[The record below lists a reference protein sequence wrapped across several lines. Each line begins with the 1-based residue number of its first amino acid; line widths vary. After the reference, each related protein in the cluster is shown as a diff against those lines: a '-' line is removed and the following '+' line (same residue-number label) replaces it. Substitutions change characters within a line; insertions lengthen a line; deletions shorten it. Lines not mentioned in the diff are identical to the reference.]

1 MNPYV
6 ALNVISVLTSA
17 YNFGLAVIA
26 ETGWRGQVLF
36 WLGVATSV
44 ITILANGQRFIRE
57 WREEK
62 KVESARE

>member
-1 MNPYV
+1 MNPYH

-17 YNFGLAVIA
+17 YNFGVSAVT

-36 WLGVATSV
+36 WLGVATSI

-57 WREEK
+57 WRERKRVEK
-62 KVESARE
+62 LGE